1 MKTIRIIFAT
11 LLTVYATAGL
21 AQQDVSGTWA
31 GNLAVG
37 PNTSLQ
43 ILFVL
48 TRQPDG
54 SYSAVVTSTDPGG
67 IKDMPAT
74 SVSFD
79 GNQLDLAVEALSGSY
94 EGTFADGTFSG
105 NWKQPGG
112 SIPLSLVPYVPP
124 TLTDADKD
132 LLRGSWVGKLETP
145 IGNYTMVFRF
155 EDGADGEF
163 TGFLDSPDEGARG
176 IPITNIELTDGKLK
190 FRVPR
195 AVLTYTATMADGKM
209 TDGTWSQR
217 GQDVPLSME
226 KGEYVPAG
234 LQLSDAAF
242 SRLEGSWTGTLSNPA
257 GAAVHVVFRF
267 ERNDS
272 GDIVVFL
279 DSPDQGAKDIPITE
293 ASMDGDQLSLTVRAA
308 QASYAATV
316 SDGRIEGTWTQ
327 APSPQPLVLT
337 PGTYEP
343 AAAVLDLSAEAMTTL
358 EGSWRGKM
366 GPVEIV
372 FRFERTPDGE
382 PIAFLDV
389 PEGGVSG
396 VPIASVSL
404 TGSDIE
410 VSIPARAVTYTGK
423 LDGTQITG
431 QWAQGPNN
439 NPLVMMKD

>member
-11 LLTVYATAGL
+11 LLAIYATAGL

-37 PNTSLQ
+37 PDTSLQ

-105 NWKQPGG
+105 NWSQPGG
-112 SIPLSLVPYVPP
+112 SIPLTLAPYVAP

-155 EDGADGEF
+155 EDDADGEF

-176 IPITNIELTDGKLK
+176 IPITNIELTDGKLE

-234 LQLSDAAF
+234 IQLSDEAF
-242 SRLEGSWTGTLSNPA
+242 SRLEGSWVGKLTNPA
-257 GAAVHVVFRF
+257 GNQLNVVFRF
-267 ERNDS
+267 EKNDE
-272 GDIVVFL
+272 GNIAAFM
-279 DSPDQGAKDIPITE
+279 DSPDQGAKGIPVTE
-293 ASMDGDQLSLTVRAA
+293 ASLDGDQLSMTIPAA
-308 QASYAATV
+308 RGSYTATV
-316 SDGRIEGTWTQ
+316 TDGQIEGTWSQ
-327 APSPQPLVLT
+327 GPNQQPLVLT
-337 PGTYEP
+337 PGEYTP
-343 AAAVLDLSAEAMTTL
+343 TVAVLDLTDEAMAAL
-358 EGSWRGKM
+358 EGTWRGQM
-366 GPVEIV
+366 GPLEIV
-372 FRFERTPDGE
+372 MRFERTADGQ
-382 PIAFLDV
+382 PVAFLDV
-389 PEGGVSG
+389 PMQGVTGVSIDG
-396 VPIASVSL
+396 VSL
-404 TGSDIE
+404 TDGDLS
-410 VSIPARAVTYTGK
+410 VSIAAISTNYTGK
-423 LDGTQITG
+423 LDGSQITG

-439 NPLVMMKD
+439 NPLVLTKD

>member
-1 MKTIRIIFAT
+1 MKTIRIILAA
-11 LLTVYATAGL
+11 LLTIFATAGM

-31 GNLAVG
+31 GDLAVG
-37 PNTSLQ
+37 PDTSLQ

-79 GNQLDLAVEALSGSY
+79 GNQLELAVEALSGSY

-105 NWKQPGG
+105 NWTQPGS
-112 SIPLSLVPYVPP
+112 SIPLTLAPYVAP

-132 LLRGSWVGKLETP
+132 LLRGSWVGKLQTP
-145 IGNYTMVFRF
+145 LGAYNMVFRF
-155 EDGADGEF
+155 EDGDDGEL

-176 IPITNIELTDGKLK
+176 IPITNIELTDGKLE

-195 AVLTYTATMADGKM
+195 AVLTYTATIADGKM
-209 TDGTWSQR
+209 NDGTWSQR
-217 GQDVPLSME
+217 GQDIPLSME
-226 KGEYVPAG
+226 RGEFVPEG
-234 LQLSDAAF
+234 LKLSDEAF
-242 SRLEGSWTGTLSNPA
+242 SRLEGSWTGKLSNPA
-257 GAAVHVVFRF
+257 GAEVHVVFRF

-279 DSPDQGAKDIPITE
+279 DSPDQGAKDIPVTE
-293 ASMDGDQLSLTVRAA
+293 ASLDGDQLSMTVRAA
-308 QASYAATV
+308 QASYAATF

-327 APSPQPLVLT
+327 GPSPQPLVLT

-343 AAAVLDLSAEAMTTL
+343 AAAVLDLSDEAMAAL
-358 EGSWRGKM
+358 EGTWRGKM
-366 GPVEIV
+366 GPADIV
-372 FRFERTPDGE
+372 FRFERTPNGE
-382 PIAFLDV
+382 PVAFLDV
-389 PEGGVSG
+389 PAGGVSG

-404 TGSDIE
+404 TDSDIE
-410 VSIPARAVTYTGK
+410 VSIPARSVTYTGK
-423 LDGTQITG
+423 LDGSQITG
-431 QWAQGPNN
+431 QWAQGPAN
-439 NPLVMMKD
+439 NPLVMTKD